1 MHNAMIENMRTDA
14 LHDLYAGYVTPLDR
28 EILADMSLPS
38 DMVDPFASQDVE
50 PLSVMN
56 LTYVSLSGWIA
67 EAKKEKYYSE
77 RFVSLSKLVMK
88 GVTTMGR
95 GLVTLHQRGEDLSA
109 APMQIDDLISVGS
122 YHFRKSYLG
131 VVQFS
136 AKHPEIGERL
146 LVNQLG
152 WSTTLL
158 RLYKTKEKLES
169 GIRSQVSGVSSND
182 EGRTLQNEEGSIQN
196 EELRS
201 NAECG
206 MRNAELPSDSGC
218 EISNTALDDRSA
230 LSAVSALFEPAA
242 FSAQRALT
250 SLTPNKKSETLGNKK
265 SEIRNKKYE
274 EVKTADNEEIKT
286 KNEEVRTKNDEP
298 ADCADHPADRKSS
311 EISGK
316 GTEEYS
322 LSTENKAEAVPV
334 RFETEK
340 SSSETSQSENY
351 DLLTDENLPLITEIP
366 ETVKIMQNVMRRSKD
381 EKDGMLTF
389 TIDEMRVLAADPIF
403 AEMEPEL
410 TADIRNALVQ
420 FDSG

>member
-28 EILADMSLPS
+28 EILADMPLPS

>member
-28 EILADMSLPS
+28 EILADMPLPS

-77 RFVSLSKLVMK
+77 RFVQLSRLVMK

-109 APMQIDDLISVGS
+109 APMQINDLISVGS

-136 AKHPEIGERL
+136 ARHPEIGERL

-158 RLYKTKEKLES
+158 RLYKTKEKLAKP
-169 GIRSQVSGVSSND
+169 V
-182 EGRTLQNEEGSIQN
+182 LKNEEGRRKN
-196 EELRS
+196 EEMP
-201 NAECG
+201 NG
-206 MRNAELPSDSGC
+206 NSDNS
-218 EISNTALDDRSA
+218 SFLLQNSSFVKDSSLDKSSSLDSVPALD
-230 LSAVSALFEPAA
+230 AVSALFEPAA

-274 EVKTADNEEIKT
+274 EVKTADNEKIKT
-286 KNEEVRTKNDEP
+286 KNEEVRRKNEEP

-316 GTEEYS
+316 GSDEDS
-322 LSTENKAEAVPV
+322 LSIENKAEAVPV
-334 RFETEK
+334 RSETEK
-340 SSSETSQSENY
+340 SSSETCQTENE
-351 DLLTDENLPLITEIP
+351 DLSTDKNMPPITEIP
-366 ETVKIMQNVMRRSKD
+366 ETVKIMQNVMKRSKASG
-381 EKDGMLTF
+381 DGTLSF
-389 TIDEMRVLAADPIF
+389 TISEMRVLAADPIF

-410 TADIRNALVQ
+410 TADIRKALAE